1 MEIDWRS
8 QDLYDLTP
16 SRHEQ
21 SVELG
26 DPGSRKILQV
36 VEDLNKM
43 TNNLGRKAVQ
53 QLKSC
58 PYK

>member
-43 TNNLGRKAVQ
+43 TNIIGIKTFQRSKW
-53 QLKSC
+53 C
-58 PYK
+58 PDK